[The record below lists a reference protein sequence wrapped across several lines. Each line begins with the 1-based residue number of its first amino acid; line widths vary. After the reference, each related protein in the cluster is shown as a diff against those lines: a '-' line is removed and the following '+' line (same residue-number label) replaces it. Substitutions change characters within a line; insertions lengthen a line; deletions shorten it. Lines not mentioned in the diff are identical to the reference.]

1 MLRGLV
7 RPFHKEVPS
16 ITAYSSNGRN
26 TTINIRGL
34 GTGVAGS
41 AQPVSTPVS
50 ASTSTTCIT
59 VGSANLWSQNL
70 SDQLYFLSKTVN
82 EQTGRLTGLLGDP
95 RTFGDTF
102 RYFFD

>member
-16 ITAYSSNGRN
+16 ITAYSSKGRN

-50 ASTSTTCIT
+50 ASTSTTCSRQRSFVLRVAST
-59 VGSANLWSQNL
+59 RAARSLQLSQEAER
-70 SDQLYFLSKTVN
+70 SERFI
-82 EQTGRLTGLLGDP
+82 
-95 RTFGDTF
+95 
-102 RYFFD
+102 